1 MPSFNLIKPLASNND
16 SIRPWSDTELESK
29 IVAPSGRSSNVLY
42 FLSKYRLVQYEHH
55 QH

>member
-1 MPSFNLIKPLASNND
+1 MSFNSAAVLSMPSFNLIKPLASNND

-42 FLSKYRLVQYEHH
+42 FLE
-55 QH
+55 